1 MADINARTRLLT
13 GTPADWAANDL
24 VLGLGELVI
33 ESAGTLVKFKAG
45 DGSTRYSGLP
55 FVTAVPDIP
64 PEYVTQDEGDA
75 RYLQLAGIS
84 MTSTPNVVPRM
95 GANGMLDAA
104 MIPLPPAIAVT
115 TGVADAGKLVKTA
128 PSGKLDLTFLPPIIS
143 ASGGATDADKLVKTN
158 ISGKVDLTF
167 LPPIIA
173 VSAGAADAGK
183 LVKTAASGKI
193 DPSLITITTGKYKGT
208 ADGTAARP
216 AGTYI
221 AGDYFINSGSG
232 LADASWGLP
241 IDTVVV
247 PNQQLH
253 FNGTT
258 WDVVGSGDT
267 NTMLL
272 PDGTAAMP
280 GLGFL
285 ADGTT
290 GLFRPTPNG
299 LGIAIGGIEKVR
311 VSGDPDAQLLVGL
324 SASLL
329 TGNVGRGLV
338 EIAGPTSATV
348 NLDVAGVSTGLLT
361 ANAFGTIVGTRIAKV
376 LALWTNN
383 AEKVRLTET
392 TDAQLLVGGTSAT
405 LSAAGRGL
413 VEINGSSD
421 AALSLNGAG
430 ARKGFVWAS
439 AGGLYV
445 SADVGDLVLAA
456 GGGARA
462 RVVASADAQLLVGT
476 STTSIGAAGRGLIEL
491 NGPSTA
497 LFALSKAS
505 VPKLMIFTDGSTSQL
520 LTQSVPLIFYQA
532 STEVAR
538 IDTDFTLKYQGIE
551 VGWRNLPVVAPPGGS
566 TTLDSTMRG
575 KLIFIGNA
583 STNFIVPGD
592 DVFKAGEVITFVNV
606 QGGPATFTER
616 MTGSRA
622 YLRWNGL
629 TTGTRTLA
637 VNGTATIMC
646 IGGNTFMMTGALI
659 S

>member
-1 MADINARTRLLT
+1 MADINARTRLLI
-13 GTPADWAANDL
+13 GTTADWAASDL
-24 VLGLGELVI
+24 VLGLGELVL
-33 ESAGTLVKFKAG
+33 ERAGGLVKLKAG
-45 DGSTRYSGLP
+45 DGASRYSALP
-55 FVTAVPDIP
+55 FVTAVPDVP

-84 MTSTPNVVPRM
+84 VASTPNAVPRM
-95 GANGMLDAA
+95 DAGGMLAA
-104 MIPLPPAIAVT
+104 GMIPLPPAIAAT

-128 PSGKLDLTFLPPIIS
+128 PTGKLDLTFLPAIIATS
-143 ASGGATDADKLVKTN
+143 AGALDADKLVKTN

-193 DPSLITITTGKYKGT
+193 DPSLITITVGKYKGT
-208 ADGTAARP
+208 ADATAPKP

-241 IDTVVV
+241 VDTVVA

-267 NTMLL
+267 QVMLL

-285 ADGTT
+285 ADQST

-299 LGIAIGGIEKVR
+299 LGIAIGGIEKVH
-311 VSGDPDAQLLVGL
+311 VSDDPDAQLLVGL

-329 TGNVGRGLV
+329 TGNAGRGLV

-376 LALWTNN
+376 LVLWTNN
-383 AEKVRLTET
+383 AEKVRLTESA
-392 TDAQLLVGGTSAT
+392 DAQLLVGGTSAT

-439 AGGLYV
+439 AGGLYI
-445 SADVGDLVLAA
+445 SADIGDLVLAA
-456 GGGARA
+456 GGAARTRA
-462 RVVASADAQLLVGT
+462 LASNDAQFLVGT
-476 STTSIGAAGRGLIEL
+476 TTTTLTSAGRGVLEL
-491 NGPSTA
+491 SGTSA
-497 LFALSKAS
+497 AMLALSKAS
-505 VPKLMIFTDGSTSQL
+505 VPKLNLYADGTVSYLQAASIPML
-520 LTQSVPLIFYQA
+520 FYQA
-532 STEVAR
+532 GTEVAR
-538 IDTDFTLKYQGIE
+538 IDTDFKFKYQNIE
-551 VGWRNLPVVAPPGGS
+551 VGWRGLPMTVVSSFYNCAVSDKGKCVIQTGAAGVGFS
-566 TTLDSTMRG
+566 GNTFDSGDVVTIMNRNAGAIGIATVGVTLSWG
-575 KLIFIGNA
+575 AL
-583 STNFIVPGD
+583 
-592 DVFKAGEVITFVNV
+592 
-606 QGGPATFTER
+606 
-616 MTGSRA
+616 TGA
-622 YLRWNGL
+622 
-629 TTGTRTLA
+629 RTLA
-637 VNGTATIMC
+637 PNGVATVLFVGLN
-646 IGGNTFMMTGALI
+646 IGVVTGSGL

>member
-33 ESAGTLVKFKAG
+33 ESVGTLVKFKAG

-84 MTSTPNVVPRM
+84 MTSTPNLVPRM

-115 TGVADAGKLVKTA
+115 TGIVDAGKLIKTA
-128 PSGKLDLTFLPPIIS
+128 PTGKLDLTFLPAIIATS
-143 ASGGATDADKLVKTN
+143 AGAPDADKLVKTN
-158 ISGKVDLTF
+158 LSGKVDLTF

-241 IDTVVV
+241 VDTVVV
-247 PNQQLH
+247 PNQQLY
-253 FNGTT
+253 FNGST

-267 NTMLL
+267 SVMLL

-285 ADGTT
+285 ADQST
-290 GLFRPTPNG
+290 GLWRPNSRS
-299 LGIAIGGIEKVR
+299 LGISVGGLEKMR
-311 VSGDPDAQLLVGL
+311 ANAPTATDAELLVGL
-324 SASLL
+324 PASVQSPAPVAGHGLL
-329 TGNVGRGLV
+329 EL
-338 EIAGPTSATV
+338 AGSNHARI
-348 NLDVAGVSTGLLT
+348 NLDAAGVV
-361 ANAFGTIVGTRIAKV
+361 AAFFFASSNFVQIGSVIAKP
-376 LALWTNN
+376 LALWTAN
-383 AEKVRLTET
+383 AEKARLTE
-392 TDAQLLVGGTSAT
+392 
-405 LSAAGRGL
+405 
-413 VEINGSSD
+413 
-421 AALSLNGAG
+421 
-430 ARKGFVWAS
+430 
-439 AGGLYV
+439 
-445 SADVGDLVLAA
+445 
-456 GGGARA
+456 
-462 RVVASADAQLLVGT
+462 SADAQLLVGNT
-476 STTSIGAAGRGLIEL
+476 SAIAGGTGRGLVNINGTSDAALVLASGNTMRGYLLATTGGMTVDSEGSALLFSLSGQEKVRIPSGTDSQLLVGTPTTSLTSAGRGVIEL
-491 NGPSTA
+491 SGTSA
-497 LFALSKAS
+497 AMLAMSKAG
-505 VPKLMIFTDGSTSQL
+505 VPKLNMLTDGTLAYFQAVSIPL
-520 LTQSVPLIFYQA
+520 LFYQGG
-532 STEVAR
+532 TEVAR
-538 IDTDFTLKYQGIE
+538 IDTDFKLKYQSLE
-551 VGWRNLPVVAPPGGS
+551 VGWRSLPMTVVSSFYNCGVSDKGKCVVQVGAAGVGFS
-566 TTLDSTMRG
+566 GNTFDSGDVVTIMNRNAGAIGIATVGVTLSWG
-575 KLIFIGNA
+575 AL
-583 STNFIVPGD
+583 
-592 DVFKAGEVITFVNV
+592 
-606 QGGPATFTER
+606 
-616 MTGSRA
+616 TGA
-622 YLRWNGL
+622 
-629 TTGTRTLA
+629 RTLA
-637 VNGTATIMC
+637 PNGVVTALFV
-646 IGGNTFMMTGALI
+646 GLNTAVLTGSGL